1 MSKNSIYVIQTV
13 TLVFIVIGFFRHSEN
28 TIIFL
33 ILLSL
38 LILDALSFMDIK
50 NTILNKHFEYIEKIM
65 SIIPA
70 IIALLSIIYVYHS
83 NLNFVEVKLELEN
96 ILNKLLSLN
105 EFSYIIFMFLI
116 LTYFCLDI
124 YIKIRKVIYA
134 NDN

>member
-1 MSKNSIYVIQTV
+1 MNKNSIYVIQTV
-13 TLVFIVIGFFRHSEN
+13 TFVFIVIGFFRHSEN

-50 NTILNKHFEYIEKIM
+50 NIILNKHFEYIEKIM
-65 SIIPA
+65 SVIPA

-83 NLNFVEVKLELEN
+83 NLDFVEMKLKLEN
-96 ILNKLLSLN
+96 ILNKLLGLN
-105 EFSYIIFMFLI
+105 ELSYIIFMFLI

>member
-1 MSKNSIYVIQTV
+1 
-13 TLVFIVIGFFRHSEN
+13 
-28 TIIFL
+28 
-33 ILLSL
+33 
-38 LILDALSFMDIK
+38 MDIK